1 MVILSTTLFKKVDY
15 SLSKLIHDIDHG
27 DIGLPDIQ
35 RPFVWKASKV
45 RDLFDSMYRG
55 FPVGYFLF
63 WSNEHMASGEGSKQI
78 GAETKQVN
86 IPKLLIVDGQ
96 QRLTSLYAVIKGK
109 EIITHDYKKTRIKI
123 AFRPLDEHFEVS
135 DAAIAKD
142 INYIDDISKLW
153 QDNISL
159 YKFIKDFIKK
169 VRDSRPEGLTD
180 DEEEKIS
187 DAITKLYNIQ
197 NYQFTAM
204 EISSTVDEEEVSEIF
219 VRINSKGKPL
229 NQADFILTLLSVFW
243 DEGRKELEEF
253 SRNTRIPKDDG
264 TPSSYNYFIKT
275 EPDQLLRVCVGYGF
289 RRARLQ
295 YVYSIL
301 RGKDL
306 ETGQYSDELRG
317 KQFEILKASQKEV
330 LNLQNWHDFLKV
342 LVSAGFRSG
351 NMIGSKMN
359 VLYSYVMYLIGKK
372 GCNVDAFTLRRLIA
386 KWYFMANIT
395 GRYTSSPET
404 IMEGDLARL
413 RGINDSDQFIEVL
426 EKIIDDSLT
435 ADFWDI
441 TLVNNLETS
450 SSRSPALYAYYAAL
464 NLLNANVLFSNM
476 KVSELLDPNTHA
488 YRKSI
493 EKHHLFP
500 KEYLKSIGI
509 KETKTINQVAN
520 YALVEWEDNNT
531 ISKKPPEEYFPQYVS
546 RFSHEELHK
555 MMYWHG
561 LYDGWQN
568 DNYYDFLEK
577 RRKKMAKVIK
587 EGFLAI

>member
-1 MVILSTTLFKKVDY
+1 MSTILFKKVDY
-15 SLSKLIHDIDHG
+15 GLSKLIHDIEHG
-27 DIGLPDIQ
+27 DIGLPEIQ

-63 WSNEHMASGEGSKQI
+63 WSNDHMAGDEGGKQI
-78 GAETKQVN
+78 GVGAKQAN

-96 QRLTSLYAVIKGK
+96 QRLTSLYAVIEGK

-153 QDNISL
+153 QGNISL
-159 YKFIKDFIKK
+159 YKFTKDFIRKL
-169 VRDSRPEGLTD
+169 RDSKPEGLTD
-180 DEEEKIS
+180 DEEEKVS
-187 DAITKLYNIQ
+187 GAIAKLYNIQ

-219 VRINSKGKPL
+219 VRINSKGKNL

-253 SRNTRIPKDDG
+253 SRNTRIPGADG
-264 TPSSYNYFIKT
+264 MPSSYNHFMKT

-306 ETGQYSDELRG
+306 ETGQYSDELRE
-317 KQFEILKASQKEV
+317 KQFEILKASQEEV

-372 GCNVDAFTLRRLIA
+372 GCGVDAFALRRLIA
-386 KWYFMANIT
+386 RWYFMANIT

-404 IMEGDLARL
+404 IMEGDLAKL
-413 RGINDSDQFIEVL
+413 RGINDSNRFIETL

-435 ADFWDI
+435 ADFWGI
-441 TLVNNLETS
+441 TLTNDLETS
-450 SSRSPALYAYYAAL
+450 SSRSPALHAYYAAL
-464 NLLNANVLFSNM
+464 NLLDSNVLFSNM

-488 YRKSI
+488 YKKSI

-500 KEYLKSIGI
+500 KKYLKLIGI
-509 KETKTINQVAN
+509 NETKIINQVAN
-520 YALVEWEDNNT
+520 YALVEWGDNNA
-531 ISKKPPEEYFPQYVS
+531 ISAKPPKEYFSQYAS
-546 RFSHEELHK
+546 RFTPEELHK

-561 LYDGWQN
+561 LYEGWQN
-568 DNYYDFLEK
+568 DDYYKFLEK
-577 RRKKMAKVIK
+577 RRGKMARIIK
-587 EGFLAI
+587 EGFLKI